1 MSLYLQ
7 AAVGAG
13 RYLLDAARILEVR
26 PLADAAQRQFEGLP
40 RIDLRVL
47 FGVEGTPSGYGVLV
61 TQSGGGTAALLV
73 DAIDGLVEVARSEWR
88 PLPPIGPLGQLI
100 DAVWAELGGGR
111 PMLRLRGER
120 ALAAA
125 FGREITACSDRG

>member
-1 MSLYLQ
+1 VSLYLQ
-7 AAVGAG
+7 MAVGAG
-13 RYLLDAARILEVR
+13 RYLLDAARIVEVR
-26 PLADAAQRQFEGLP
+26 PLTDAAQGQVEGLP

-61 TQSGGGTAALLV
+61 TQSAGGTAALLV
-73 DAIDGLVEVARSEWR
+73 DAVDRLVEIAQSELR

-120 ALAAA
+120 ALAA
-125 FGREITACSDRG
+125 FGRDLSAHVDSR

>member
-13 RYLLDAARILEVR
+13 RYLLDAARIVEVR
-26 PLADAAQRQFEGLP
+26 PLAGAP
-40 RIDLRVL
+40 RGQVEEIDLRAL
-47 FGVEGTPSGYGVLV
+47 FGTQGTASGYGVMV
-61 TQSGGGTAALLV
+61 TQADGGTAALLV
-73 DAIDGLVEVARSEWR
+73 DAVEGLVEITQSEWR
-88 PLPPIGPLGQLI
+88 ALPPIGPLGQLI
-100 DAVWAELGGGR
+100 DAVSAKSAEGG

-125 FGREITACSDRG
+125 YGREIAAGADRE